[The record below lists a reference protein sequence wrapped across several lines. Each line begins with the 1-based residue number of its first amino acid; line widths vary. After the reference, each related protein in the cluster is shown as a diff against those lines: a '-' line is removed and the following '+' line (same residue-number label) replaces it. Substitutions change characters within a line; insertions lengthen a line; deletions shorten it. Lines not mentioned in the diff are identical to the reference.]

1 MRNTRGLQCCNGKSR
16 KHTGDANGERKSERT
31 PARANGNCHRA
42 GRERWVIHHIRAKT
56 ISAKSINNSVRSGK
70 RRGPP
75 ERVGGVVSNGRIRP
89 MTVGA

>member
-42 GRERWVIHHIRAKT
+42 GRER
-56 ISAKSINNSVRSGK
+56 
-70 RRGPP
+70 
-75 ERVGGVVSNGRIRP
+75 
-89 MTVGA
+89 

>member
-1 MRNTRGLQCCNGKSR
+1 MGGCGFCGSVTEGG
-16 KHTGDANGERKSERT
+16 G
-31 PARANGNCHRA
+31 A